1 MRAAIVSEVPVTP
14 ILVSIPQ
21 ACAMIGRG
29 TAAIYNMI
37 GQGKIKAVK
46 SDGRTLV
53 VVQSLHDYANGL
65 SPAKITPPK
74 RRPPARLREDRAR
87 VA

>member
-1 MRAAIVSEVPVTP
+1 MRAATVSEVPVIP
-14 ILVSIPQ
+14 ILVSIST

-53 VVQSLHDYANGL
+53 VVSSLHEYADNL
-65 SPAKITPPK
+65 PPAKISPPA
-74 RRPPARLREDRAR
+74 RRPPARTRAT
-87 VA
+87 A